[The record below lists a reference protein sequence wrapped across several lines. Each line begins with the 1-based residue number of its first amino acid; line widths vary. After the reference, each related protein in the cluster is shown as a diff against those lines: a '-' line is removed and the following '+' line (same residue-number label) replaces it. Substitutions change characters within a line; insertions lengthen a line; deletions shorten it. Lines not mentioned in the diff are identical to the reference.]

1 MGAPVK
7 IRDNYKSLSGAEKT
21 AIIFLTLGEEKGSRL
36 MEKLDEDEIR
46 MVSRSMASLGTV
58 TSNLVEALLRA
69 FTERFANAG
78 SVIGSYE
85 STERML
91 QRFLPGDR
99 VTEIMGEIRGPAGRT
114 MWEKMS
120 NVNEG
125 VLANYLRSEY
135 PQTIAVVLSKIRP
148 EHAAKVL
155 PMLQPSLRFEVIERM
170 IQLESVQREVLMDL
184 ESTLHSEFMT
194 NYARSHGH
202 DAHERMADIFNR
214 VDRET
219 LGDIFSDLERELP
232 DSAQRI
238 KQLMFTFEDLMRLDP
253 VSLQT
258 VIRRSDPGQ
267 LAIAL
272 KGAETAQRERFLS
285 VMSDRGRLIL
295 EDEIE
300 NMGPVRM
307 RDVHEAQGGIVQTA
321 KSLADDGLIVL
332 PQSDDGDA
340 VVY

>member
-36 MEKLDEDEIR
+36 MERLDEDEIR

-99 VTEIMGEIRGPAGRT
+99 VIEIMGEIRGPAGRT

-155 PMLQPSLRFEVIERM
+155 PMLPPALRFEVIERM

-219 LGDIFSDLERELP
+219 LSDIFSDLERELP

-267 LAIAL
+267 LAVAL
-272 KGAETAQRERFLS
+272 KGAEPAQRERFLS

-300 NMGPVRM
+300 SMGPVRL

-332 PQSDDGDA
+332 PQSDDDGA